1 MRRPRSAGRSA
12 PDRPQRPQCHPGSVS
27 PGCSPSWG
35 WPRLGGPGNRRPL
48 QHRPTQRHPSRR
60 HQRYRHPLQCRQP
73 YHHPRQCRRPL
84 SPTATPPRQHPA
96 GPTPLQTP
104 VRSRPLRG
112 LPGRDT
118 PPSPRHQRTRWQ
130 RSGAP
135 RPSPGR
141 SPTCPPPPPRSP
153 PPIKMAAAATAS
165 LYGALWPAPALLSM
179 VPGGHF
185 V

>member
-60 HQRYRHPLQCRQP
+60 HQRYRHPLQCHQP
-73 YHHPRQCRRPL
+73 CHHPRQCRRPL

-118 PPSPRHQRTRWQ
+118 PPSPRPQRTRWQ

-135 RPSPGR
+135 RSQPHLP
-141 SPTCPPPPPRSP
+141 
-153 PPIKMAAAATAS
+153 AAAAPLSAS
-165 LYGALWPAPALLSM
+165 DQNGGRRHRQPLRGALAHPRAALYGTGRPFCLRA
-179 VPGGHF
+179 V
-185 V
+185 